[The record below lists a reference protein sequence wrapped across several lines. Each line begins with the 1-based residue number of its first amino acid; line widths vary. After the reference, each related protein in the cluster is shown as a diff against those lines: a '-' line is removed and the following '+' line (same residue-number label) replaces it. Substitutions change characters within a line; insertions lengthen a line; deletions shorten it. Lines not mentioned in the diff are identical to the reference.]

1 MDISAITFK
10 FFREFPYPDQMIG
23 MMREPTYIPQWLI
36 LRKVP
41 VEQHEEA
48 IALIRAT
55 AKELLKTRGYQ

>member
-1 MDISAITFK
+1 MDINQIAFK
-10 FFREFPYPDQMIG
+10 FFRECKYPDQIADMA
-23 MMREPTYIPQWLI
+23 RDHLPQWLK

-48 IALIRAT
+48 ISLIRAT